1 MLSNIRFS
9 NYYQTSYQ
17 KKARRSAWSKCL
29 LPLTLFSA
37 LALLSACQ
45 SQSQEEQVSEVA
57 HERWQALIKGDF
69 EAAYPYYTQAYR
81 DTTPFEHFRHSV
93 RGVGMWSDAEVL
105 AVECETAEKRCEAK
119 LKISVVTKMR
129 GLDKPLKTSTVLDET
144 WVYEGRFQGWKF
156 VKK

>member
-9 NYYQTSYQ
+9 KHYQRFYQ
-17 KKARRSAWSKCL
+17 KKARRGLWLKCL
-29 LPLTLFSA
+29 LPLTLLSA

-45 SQSQEEQVSEVA
+45 SQSEEEQVSKVA
-57 HERWQALIKGDF
+57 YERWQALIKGDF
-69 EAAYPYYTQAYR
+69 EAAYPYYTKAYR
-81 DTTPFEHFRHSV
+81 ETTPFEHFKHNV
-93 RGVGMWSDAEVL
+93 RGVGMWNDAEVL
-105 AVECETAEKRCEAK
+105 AVVCETSEKRCEAK